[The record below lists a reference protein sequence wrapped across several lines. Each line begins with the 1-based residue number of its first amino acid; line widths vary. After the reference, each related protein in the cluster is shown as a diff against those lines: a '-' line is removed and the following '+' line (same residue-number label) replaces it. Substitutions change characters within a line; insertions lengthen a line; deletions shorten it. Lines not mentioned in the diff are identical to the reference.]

1 MITPRP
7 RRDSRFYEAIFGSRA
22 RSRPKSRQ
30 CQIVFGIP
38 PACEKR
44 RQRRISL
51 SLSLSRLR
59 RRVNLPINKRNGI
72 YLRVEWMEPVV
83 GWTARYRRGGEHG
96 FASPR
101 IPPPPPSQCGGL
113 SSKREREGEHR
124 GRPFEFHSRK
134 NALVGVGS
142 ASGRASERE
151 SEREKQ
157 RGGLFSRGLEV
168 IDIRRR
174 HAATQGFTTDRAAK
188 IFLPGRACPCRC
200 WSISPSR
207 TRPPAFVA
215 GPR

>member
-1 MITPRP
+1 MDGT
-7 RRDSRFYEAIFGSRA
+7 RRWVDGAISA
-22 RSRPKSRQ
+22 
-30 CQIVFGIP
+30 
-38 PACEKR
+38 
-44 RQRRISL
+44 
-51 SLSLSRLR
+51 R
-59 RRVNLPINKRNGI
+59 RRTRICLPTD
-72 YLRVEWMEPVV
+72 P
-83 GWTARYRRGGEHG
+83 
-96 FASPR
+96 SPS
-101 IPPPPPSQCGGL
+101 PSPFPMWGALEQE
-113 SSKREREGEHR
+113 REREGEHR

>member
-51 SLSLSRLR
+51 SLSLSLSRLR

-96 FASPR
+96 FASPG

-113 SSKREREGEHR
+113 SSKRERERASTEAVRSNFTVVKTRWSALARRAGE
-124 GRPFEFHSRK
+124 
-134 NALVGVGS
+134 
-142 ASGRASERE
+142 RASERAR
-151 SEREKQ
+151 ERNREA
-157 RGGLFSRGLEV
+157 
-168 IDIRRR
+168 D
-174 HAATQGFTTDRAAK
+174 
-188 IFLPGRACPCRC
+188 C
-200 WSISPSR
+200 SPVVWR
-207 TRPPAFVA
+207 
-215 GPR
+215 